1 MKSVAHLLNKKSFCV
16 PKLAK
21 MVIITQK
28 ASRDARCMGF
38 EKSLIIFSVTLP
50 NYLVFFMM
58 FLGLVFVYG
67 IGYFWVSRD
76 INKNHDIVRMGII
89 GKLIVFVALLW
100 AWVDGEVPVILVG
113 AGIVDLI
120 FTILFIKFL
129 NTYKQMETK

>member
-1 MKSVAHLLNKKSFCV
+1 MPKETYYKKMFFIGALWNWSVSLSFALGYKILF
-16 PKLAK
+16 PLFG
-21 MVIITQK
+21 M
-28 ASRDARCMGF
+28 
-38 EKSLIIFSVTLP
+38 ELP

-129 NTYKQMETK
+129 NTYKQLETK

>member
-1 MKSVAHLLNKKSFCV
+1 
-16 PKLAK
+16 
-21 MVIITQK
+21 
-28 ASRDARCMGF
+28 
-38 EKSLIIFSVTLP
+38 
-50 NYLVFFMM
+50 LVFFMM

-100 AWVDGEVPVILVG
+100 AWLAGEVPVILVG

-120 FTILFIKFL
+120 FSILFIKFL
-129 NTYKQMETK
+129 NTYKQLETK

>member
-1 MKSVAHLLNKKSFCV
+1 MPKEDYYNKMFFIGALWNWSVSLSFALGYKLLF
-16 PKLAK
+16 PLFG
-21 MVIITQK
+21 M
-28 ASRDARCMGF
+28 D
-38 EKSLIIFSVTLP
+38 LP

>member
-1 MKSVAHLLNKKSFCV
+1 MPKETYYKKMFFIGALWNWSVSLSFALGYKILF
-16 PKLAK
+16 PLFG
-21 MVIITQK
+21 M
-28 ASRDARCMGF
+28 
-38 EKSLIIFSVTLP
+38 ELP

-120 FTILFIKFL
+120 FTILFIIFL

>member
-1 MKSVAHLLNKKSFCV
+1 MPNEDSYKTMFFIGALWNWSVSLSFALGYKILFPLFGMV
-16 PKLAK
+16 P
-21 MVIITQK
+21 
-28 ASRDARCMGF
+28 
-38 EKSLIIFSVTLP
+38 P
-50 NYLVFFMM
+50 NYMVFFMM

-89 GKLIVFVALLW
+89 GKLIVFVAMLW
-100 AWVDGEVPVILVG
+100 AWVDGELPVILMG

-129 NTYKQMETK
+129 STHKQMETK

>member
-1 MKSVAHLLNKKSFCV
+1 MPKEDYYKKMFFIGALWNWSVSLSFALGYKILF
-16 PKLAK
+16 PLFG
-21 MVIITQK
+21 MN
-28 ASRDARCMGF
+28 
-38 EKSLIIFSVTLP
+38 LP

-100 AWVDGEVPVILVG
+100 AWLAGEVPVILVG
-113 AGIVDLI
+113 AGIIDLI